1 MRCTVCRTL
10 VAIVT
15 SPQTNMWPRSRHST
29 RCTSAASSVL
39 RMSSSG
45 YPSTLRVP
53 HLGAVR
59 FPGEGGEDAAKHPA
73 LLGVLH
79 LVAVEMVE
87 LGAAA
92 AEHQGHGG
100 GLQPCGHHCGLRAPP
115 SPPGG
120 PSSGDTSHWLP
131 SLRPTAHLFL
141 QKPPLST
148 LLASRRGMFSQR
160 SPRSQEVVTSLW
172 RDGQW

>member
-1 MRCTVCRTL
+1 MRVTGTQRGPNELIGVGRAGLGLRAQLEHT
-10 VAIVT
+10 AIL
-15 SPQTNMWPRSRHST
+15 P
-29 RCTSAASSVL
+29 AYLA
-39 RMSSSG
+39 SG

-87 LGAAA
+87 LGAPA

-100 GLQPCGHHCGLRAPP
+100 GLQPCGHHCGLRAP
-115 SPPGG
+115 STPPGE

-131 SLRPTAHLFL
+131 LLWPTAHLFL

-148 LLASRRGMFSQR
+148 LWPLG
-160 SPRSQEVVTSLW
+160 E
-172 RDGQW
+172 G